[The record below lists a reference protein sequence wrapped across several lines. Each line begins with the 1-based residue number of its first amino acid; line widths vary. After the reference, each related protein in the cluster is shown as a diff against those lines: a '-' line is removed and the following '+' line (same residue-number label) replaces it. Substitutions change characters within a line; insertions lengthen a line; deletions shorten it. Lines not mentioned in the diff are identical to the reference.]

1 MTRFL
6 SMKRLSILFLSL
18 FAVLVTGTLVFQSYW
33 VDPGERCER
42 DGKWYDIQTRT
53 CATPIYIPDITKRA
67 PGVTRAEASA
77 AQNRELVELERQAA
91 EQRRAIDRQVDEQRR
106 ELLTGRAP

>member
-18 FAVLVTGTLVFQSYW
+18 FAVLVTGTLIFQSYW

-42 DGKWYDIQTRT
+42 VGKWYDIETRT
-53 CATPIYIPDITKRA
+53 CATPIFIPDITGRA
-67 PGVTRAEASA
+67 VGVSRAEASA

-91 EQRRAIDRQVDEQRR
+91 IQRRAIDAQVDAQRR
-106 ELLTGRAP
+106 EMLTGEAP